1 MTEIRFYHLE
11 RTPLESALPK
21 MLEMCLSRGW
31 RAVVMTGSEERAS
44 ALSDHLWTF
53 DDRAFLPHGDNSDGH
68 AADQPVWLTAS
79 DENPNGATVLFLTDG
94 AESAALGGFNLVC
107 RLFDG
112 RDGDAVAAARQCW
125 KAEKDAGHQL
135 TYWQQT
141 GQGWEKK
148 AEVGPNAVSSLEGA
162 GNEADDG

>member
-21 MLEMCLSRGW
+21 MLEMCLSREW

-68 AADQPVWLTAS
+68 AADQPVWLTATGEVPEGR
-79 DENPNGATVLFLTDG
+79 DVLFALRAEDFDPEGLKGLTRAILMFTAEG
-94 AESAALGGFNLVC
+94 APPAREAWKAVKAAGLDATYWKQDP
-107 RLFDG
+107 DG
-112 RDGDAVAAARQCW
+112 RWVKAA
-125 KAEKDAGHQL
+125 
-135 TYWQQT
+135 
-141 GQGWEKK
+141 
-148 AEVGPNAVSSLEGA
+148 
-162 GNEADDG
+162 